1 MSACNCEPR
10 DWAAKT
16 MELWLQLAVCE
27 DFLFKGWM
35 VITGDWVL
43 WLLMVLH
50 SPFPC
55 ESLPMQSWKKDLF
68 LFYMLLMWA
77 KISTCFSS
85 ICAVSVFIRRK
96 PRQPFG
102 DHLMF
107 QTLIQIHVFLNLSTA
122 LRRVSHFLPAPP
134 YLSFLT
140 VLSCLI
146 NTPESIFLYGF
157 SYFSYAILSYS
168 YCICNS
174 KQW

>member
-10 DWAAKT
+10 DRAAKT
-16 MELWLQLAVCE
+16 MELWLQLAVRE

-43 WLLMVLH
+43 WLLMVLC

-55 ESLPMQSWKKDLF
+55 ESLPVQSRKKDIF
-68 LFYMLLMWA
+68 LFYKLLMWA
-77 KISTCFSS
+77 EISACFSS
-85 ICAVSVFIRRK
+85 FALSLCFMRK
-96 PRQPFG
+96 KPQLPFG

-107 QTLIQIHVFLNLSTA
+107 KTLIQIHVFLSLSTA
-122 LRRVSHFLPAPP
+122 LHKVSHFLPAPP

-140 VLSCLI
+140 VLSCPI
-146 NTPESIFLYGF
+146 NTPESICLYD
-157 SYFSYAILSYS
+157 SNYFSYAILSYS
-168 YCICNS
+168 CCICNS